1 MHRASPAGARC
12 KSGSHRIGDPPRYLM
27 IATGVGAGLADA
39 AREGNGGRCSEARS
53 LGPRPGPELDQP
65 VEGVG
70 YPRSPGGLACARV
83 RAIGRG
89 RRSRAR
95 PNPPPARHDRRE
107 GVGYAL
113 RSLPRACAR
122 ARDRKVVGVRHGGRS
137 ARPGSRSRLGTRCP
151 ASTVGFEPRGCDRPG
166 FGGGRVFLD
175 SVGGDVVVAP
185 EQVVGVVER
194 LHLAQARPGVG
205 VEEAACVGRL
215 HDEVRVS
222 PTW

>member
-1 MHRASPAGARC
+1 MADAPCVPCGRTVQ
-12 KSGSHRIGDPPRYLM
+12 I
-27 IATGVGAGLADA
+27 GLASNRRPSAVSDDRDGGGCRSRGRRCARRKWWALLRGPLIGA
-39 AREGNGGRCSEARS
+39 AT
-53 LGPRPGPELDQP
+53 RPQLDQP
-65 VEGVG
+65 VEGMR

-83 RAIGRG
+83 RAIERG

-122 ARDRKVVGVRHGGRS
+122 ARDRKVVVFGTGGRS

-166 FGGGRVFLD
+166 
-175 SVGGDVVVAP
+175 
-185 EQVVGVVER
+185 
-194 LHLAQARPGVG
+194 
-205 VEEAACVGRL
+205 
-215 HDEVRVS
+215 VRWWS
-222 PTW
+222 GFS